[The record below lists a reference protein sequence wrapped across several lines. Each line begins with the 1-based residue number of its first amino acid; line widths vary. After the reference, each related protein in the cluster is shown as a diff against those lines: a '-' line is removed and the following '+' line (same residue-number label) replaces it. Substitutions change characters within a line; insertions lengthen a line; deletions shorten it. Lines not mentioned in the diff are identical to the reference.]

1 MEYSGLNVLE
11 ASAGTGKTYALAIRY
26 IQLLFYSNQINTKNI
41 LAITFTNKAMLEMK
55 RRILEI
61 LKQIALDSFKNKEEE
76 KEIFYSLKLD
86 KELAKNRARN
96 IVDDLIKHYD
106 FFSVQ
111 TIDSFI
117 NIILVS
123 SALNLGLSLNFKIK
137 KDFEKYI
144 EYSFDLLLEEA
155 YRDKRILDILKDFLK
170 HYLFVENRKGWFPKE
185 DILKLLISLF
195 EINTKYGKD
204 FVVFEGESKDIIKD
218 KKELYKTIKK
228 NLKLFKEKFD
238 KQKLNSIYNFINKNT
253 TIIDLQN
260 LPEIFSYKEPPI
272 KKDAVLDEKF
282 KKIWEDIT
290 DNIRRLIEF
299 EAKLMYNPYVKLF
312 LYINKFL
319 DEVSRKEDIL
329 FLEDLNRKAKLLFDK
344 DFITVPEIYYRLA
357 TKFNHYLIDE
367 FQDTSLLQWNNLKP
381 LLEDAL
387 ASGGSL
393 FYVGDKKQAIY
404 RFRGG
409 EVELFDKVK
418 DAFSHFNVKEDKL
431 SKNFRSDKFIVEF
444 NNKIF
449 SQENLYNFL
458 SNSGIKAE
466 LQDNEA
472 ILKEITSVFLNSE
485 QTSKNLQDSG
495 YVFIERI
502 DELENTDTEEVIKEK
517 LFNLLDDLKERFNFS
532 DIAILV
538 RENSYVELITSWLIS
553 KNIAVES
560 EKTLNV
566 KEHPLIKE
574 IICFL
579 KFLDFP
585 FDDISFTFFI
595 LGDIFLSATG
605 IDKNEI
611 RDFIFNLNKDK
622 TKEKDIPIYK
632 KFKDRYSSIWLNYI
646 EYFFEN
652 FGLVSNYELII
663 EIYKRF
669 KIFDNFNCS
678 SAFFMKFL
686 ELLKIKEDEFIDLRD
701 FLEYLKSAP
710 QEELYVNVLYEN
722 AVKVLTIHKAKGL
735 EFKVVIL
742 PFLKIDIDPR
752 PSKHN
757 FYLIDIKKD
766 KSGLVRIV
774 KNYRK
779 FSKELS
785 MLYQEAYKSACIDE
799 LNTVYVALTRPKH
812 ELYIFI
818 PKKSNN
824 SINKAYFLIPEDLK
838 EYGKKIDKIEKSLER
853 KILYLSKP
861 NYKDWIYPIREE
873 FIDKE
878 YIINRKRI
886 EEGNILHTILSKIGN
901 CYKKDID
908 KLISKAILFARSR
921 FNYIEDFSFYQKKI
935 KDMLNK
941 KEFYEIFYIE
951 DGEVFCE
958 KEIVDEFGNLR
969 RIDRLIFKK
978 DKIVIVDFK
987 SSVERES
994 QIVQLKEYI
1003 RIIGNIYSN
1012 ILIKGILVYF
1022 DNLEK
1027 EEFN

>member
-1 MEYSGLNVLE
+1 MEYFGLNILE
-11 ASAGTGKTYALAIRY
+11 ASAGTGKTYALAKRY
-26 IQLLFYSNQINTKNI
+26 IQLLFSSIDTKNI
-41 LAITFTNKAMLEMK
+41 LAITFTNKAMFEMK
-55 RRILEI
+55 KRILEI

-76 KEIFYSLKLD
+76 KEILYSLKSD
-86 KELAKNRARN
+86 KETASIRAKNILDN
-96 IVDDLIKHYD
+96 LIKNYD
-106 FFSVQ
+106 FFSIQ

-117 NIILVS
+117 NTILVS

-137 KDFEKYI
+137 KDFKKYI
-144 EYSFDLLLEEA
+144 EYSFDLLIEEA
-155 YRDKRILDILKDFLK
+155 HRDKKILNILKDFLK

-195 EINTKYGKD
+195 EINTKYGKE
-204 FVVFEGESKDIIKD
+204 FVVFEGASKDIIKD

-253 TIIDLQN
+253 TIIDLQD

-282 KKIWEDIT
+282 KKILENIAN
-290 DNIRRLIEF
+290 NIRRLIEF

-329 FLEDLNRKAKLLFDK
+329 FLEDLNRKTKLLFDK

-357 TKFNHYLIDE
+357 TRFNHYLIDE

-418 DAFSHFNVKEDKL
+418 DTFRHFNVKEDKL
-431 SKNFRSDKFIVEF
+431 SKNFRSHKFIVEF
-444 NNKIF
+444 NNIIF
-449 SQENLYNFL
+449 SQENLYRFL
-458 SNSGIKAE
+458 SNSGIKEE
-466 LQDNEA
+466 LQNNET
-472 ILKEITSVFLNSE
+472 ILKEIASVFLNSK
-485 QTSKNLQDSG
+485 QTPKDFQDSG

-502 DELENTDTEEVIKEK
+502 DESENIDTEEVIKEK

-585 FDDISFTFFI
+585 FDDISFSFFI
-595 LGDIFLSATG
+595 LGDIFSSISG
-605 IDKNEI
+605 IDKNKL
-611 RDFIFNLNKDK
+611 RDFIFNLNRDK

-632 KFKDRYSSIWLNYI
+632 KFKDKYNALWSDYI
-646 EYFFEN
+646 EYFFEKV
-652 FGLVSNYELII
+652 GLVSNYELII

-669 KIFDNFNCS
+669 KVFDNFNYS

-686 ELLKIKEDEFIDLRD
+686 ELLKTKEDEFIDLKD
-701 FLEYLKSAP
+701 FLEYLKTAP

-742 PFLKIDIDPR
+742 LFFKIEIDPK
-752 PSKHN
+752 PSNHN
-757 FYLIDIKKD
+757 FYLVDIEKD
-766 KSGLVRIV
+766 KIGLIKIV

-785 MLYQEAYKSACIDE
+785 NIYQEAYKSACIDE
-799 LNTVYVALTRPKH
+799 LNAIYVALTRAKQ

-818 PKKSNN
+818 PKKISNN
-824 SINKAYFLIPEDLK
+824 KNKAYFLIPEDLK
-838 EYGKKIDKIEKSLER
+838 EYGKKIDKIEKSLEK
-853 KILYLSKP
+853 KILYLPKP
-861 NYKDWIYPIREE
+861 DYKDWIYPIREE

-921 FNYIEDFSFYQKKI
+921 FNYIEDFSLYRKKI

-951 DGEVFCE
+951 DGNVFCE

-987 SSVERES
+987 SSVEKEL
-994 QIVQLKEYI
+994 QLVQLKEYI
-1003 RIIGNIYSN
+1003 RIMSNIYPK
-1012 ILIKGILVYF
+1012 IPIKGILVYF
-1022 DNLEK
+1022 DNFKK